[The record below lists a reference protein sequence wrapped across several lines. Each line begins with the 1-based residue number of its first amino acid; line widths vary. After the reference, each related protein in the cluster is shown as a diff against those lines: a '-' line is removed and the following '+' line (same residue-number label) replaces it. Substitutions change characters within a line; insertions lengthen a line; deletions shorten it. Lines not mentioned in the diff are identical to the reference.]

1 VKNLIKKN
9 WLRKLNQDT
18 HLLRLKKKITEN
30 LHSRLQTLDIN
41 PDRETQA
48 FYEIKYFFKC
58 IYVLKLSVFLKVTF
72 SHQLLMKTLILRR

>member
-1 VKNLIKKN
+1 MN

-30 LHSRLQTLDIN
+30 LHNRLQTLDIN

-48 FYEIKYFFKC
+48 FYEIKYIFKY
-58 IYVLKLSVFLKVTF
+58 IHVLKLSVFLKVTF
-72 SHQLLMKTLILRR
+72 SHQ